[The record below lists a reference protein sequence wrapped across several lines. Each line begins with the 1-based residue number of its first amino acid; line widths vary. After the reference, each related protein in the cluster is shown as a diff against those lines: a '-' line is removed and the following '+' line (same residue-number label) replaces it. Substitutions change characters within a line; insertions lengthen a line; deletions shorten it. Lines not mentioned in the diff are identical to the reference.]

1 MFYLQ
6 VLGFAP
12 TITLHNGMDLKE
24 EPVHCYDVGD
34 SHGDITTMCGGD
46 LTGTE
51 IIKHCDHN
59 VSEIPA
65 VTVEQ
70 AIQCLITVIH
80 YLQAHPPGQ
89 DIQILFDLLDFVNK
103 QASHAAVE
111 RGLQANSNDQAN
123 DIHNLQIHKTCK
135 GIIKIEPVAMM
146 EYVEQ
151 MDLKEEP
158 VHSYDVGYSCGEIT
172 TRCGDLTGA
181 DIVKHCDH
189 NSSETPVVTVK
200 EAIQG
205 LITVIHYLQ
214 AHPPGQDIQILFDL
228 LDFVNKHASH
238 AAVERGLQAN
248 SNDQTNDIHNL
259 QIHKTCKGIIKIEP
273 VAMME
278 SAEQMHDSS
287 DVTSLEH
294 GTHNVRFKRKTSQK
308 DVNTSTICAT
318 HDAIPEQLEPDVL
331 ISSQHERI
339 ANELSEELLELHAN
353 QDAITLRGNDRNII
367 NGVSVSSL
375 DYLLDS
381 HHERTEHIEDEA
393 HCKNK
398 IKTSPKAFKCGEEMS
413 KQIHQCKI
421 CDFQCENPKKLYD
434 HAINGHSKYNCK
446 ECGRSSASKAGLV
459 RHMLRHRNKK
469 LQESNIG
476 DIVDNTKKTSSL
488 YQCKSCDFQCEE
500 RKELWDHKLSHSGYV
515 CNECGYICRYKSIF
529 DKHMKMHERNVS
541 LGRSPMPQKTIL
553 SRQKSTSYVRP
564 KDMFHIDKKMQ
575 FYKCKLCDYH
585 CANRRK
591 ARYHAESHRDYT
603 CKICDKKCVSKC
615 TLDIHVRLH
624 NKEPLLPCQ
633 YCKQGFKDA
642 EQLTE
647 HLKIHSGKSIV
658 CDVSVVC
665 GEC

>member
-34 SHGDITTMCGGD
+34 SDGEITTMCGGD

-59 VSEIPA
+59 SSEIPA
-65 VTVEQ
+65 VTVEE
-70 AIQCLITVIH
+70 AIHGLITVIH

-89 DIQILFDLLDFVNK
+89 DIQILFDLLDVVNK

-123 DIHNLQIHKTCK
+123 DIHSLQINKTCK
-135 GIIKIEPVAMM
+135 RNMKIEPVT
-146 EYVEQ
+146 
-151 MDLKEEP
+151 
-158 VHSYDVGYSCGEIT
+158 I
-172 TRCGDLTGA
+172 
-181 DIVKHCDH
+181 
-189 NSSETPVVTVK
+189 
-200 EAIQG
+200 
-205 LITVIHYLQ
+205 
-214 AHPPGQDIQILFDL
+214 
-228 LDFVNKHASH
+228 
-238 AAVERGLQAN
+238 
-248 SNDQTNDIHNL
+248 
-259 QIHKTCKGIIKIEP
+259 
-273 VAMME
+273 ME
-278 SAEQMHDSS
+278 SVEQMHDSS

-294 GTHNVRFKRKTSQK
+294 ATPNVRFKRKTSQK

-318 HDAIPEQLEPDVL
+318 HDAIPEQLEPDVP
-331 ISSQHERI
+331 ISSQKQERI
-339 ANELSEELLELHAN
+339 SNELSEELHTN
-353 QDAITLRGNDRNII
+353 QDAITLRGNDINII
-367 NGVSVSSL
+367 KGVSVSSL
-375 DYLLDS
+375 YYLSDS
-381 HHERTEHIEDEA
+381 HQRTEHIEDEA

-398 IKTSPKAFKCGEEMS
+398 MKNSTKAFKCGEEMS

-421 CDFQCENPKKLYD
+421 CDFQCENPKKLFQ
-434 HAINGHSKYNCK
+434 HAKGHRKYNCK
-446 ECGRSSASKAGLV
+446 ECGRSSTSKAGLV

-500 RKELWDHKLSHSGYV
+500 RKELWDHKLSHSEYV
-515 CNECGYICRYKSIF
+515 CKACGYICRYKSVF
-529 DKHMKMHERNVS
+529 AKHMKIHEKKVS
-541 LGRSPMPQKTIL
+541 LSRNKLTSPMPQKPII
-553 SRQKSTSYVRP
+553 SKIKSTSYMSP
-564 KDMFHIDKKMQ
+564 KDMFHINEKMH

-585 CANRRK
+585 CVNRRK
-591 ARYHAESHRDYT
+591 VRYHAESHRDYT
-603 CKICDKKCVSKC
+603 CKVCGKKSASKSA
-615 TLDIHVRLH
+615 LSKHMPLH
-624 NKEPLLPCQ
+624 DKEPLLPCQ

-658 CDVSVVC
+658 CGVSVVC